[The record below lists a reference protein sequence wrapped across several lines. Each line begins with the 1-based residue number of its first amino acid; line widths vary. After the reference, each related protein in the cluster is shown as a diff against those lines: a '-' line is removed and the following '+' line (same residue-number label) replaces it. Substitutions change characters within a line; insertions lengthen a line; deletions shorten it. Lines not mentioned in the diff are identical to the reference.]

1 VVAILCGWVQ
11 REQNDVIAFLREE
24 NRILKARLKGRL
36 RFRAKGGGREE
47 TESEWRTRTSQNGR
61 YVDQTANASYPPCG
75 LVDCRTSRRR
85 LGQEDFM
92 FGCYFCFW
100 SLIAWAEGFGASLD
114 PSQNGTVSY

>member
-1 VVAILCGWVQ
+1 MSPFQVVVAILCGWVQ

-61 YVDQTANASYPPCG
+61 YVDQTPLMLPIHP
-75 LVDCRTSRRR
+75 V
-85 LGQEDFM
+85 
-92 FGCYFCFW
+92 
-100 SLIAWAEGFGASLD
+100 AW
-114 PSQNGTVSY
+114 